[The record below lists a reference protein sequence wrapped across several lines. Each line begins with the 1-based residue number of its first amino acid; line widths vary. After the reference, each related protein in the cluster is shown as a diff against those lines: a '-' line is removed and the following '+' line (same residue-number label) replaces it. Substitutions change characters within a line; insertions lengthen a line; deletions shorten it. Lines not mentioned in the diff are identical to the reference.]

1 MITQGLTILIAD
13 DNRTT
18 LTLLTHAIRRMGHYV
33 ISAKNGYEAIDL
45 YLEHDPDLLLLD
57 VCMPELDGIETTKRL
72 RDINKKYW
80 IPIVLISSLNDTKQ
94 LVTGLEAGAD
104 DYLFKPINFV
114 ILESKIR
121 SMYRIALM
129 QNQLFLKNKELAEYY
144 FLEENEKEL
153 VKQLSRYSFLRTE
166 KQDVAQLKPIEYR
179 FLANEHYDRQTL
191 VATRTP
197 TGILH
202 ILMLENYSHHGL
214 SGLLN
219 ALILTEI
226 FYDFTEKGH
235 TPAYIIEEMNA
246 RLHRITS
253 SVYYYTPATF
263 IAVDPVN
270 QLISVWNG
278 ANPPVYFFNKNKQV
292 VYQSEPKHLPLGAL
306 APHHFD
312 AKPEILPL
320 DAYLVFLFSNSLLR
334 LDETLHIDLIR
345 LIQGADSQ
353 QQVGILENF
362 LLTKQKESSTQESL
376 LFAFV
381 DCELELNE
389 YNQRAELRLR
399 NKTEQDF
406 FVLPYFLQKIIPIQ
420 PQFDNENWLF
430 SFVFTESQLRTVD
443 IPPLVLDTMGHIHG
457 IRPHLNQIFL
467 IFSELFSNALD
478 HGILELNSELK
489 RHPTGFEHYIAER
502 NKRLKEL
509 KYGRIEVNLKLQR
522 CEYDPRPCLIIRIKD
537 SGKGFDWQNY
547 FLHPDKLKT
556 HRPSIKPYGRG
567 ILLVKHI
574 CKEIQYSWKGN
585 EVTIHYFLDAQ

>member
-1 MITQGLTILIAD
+1 MIAQGLTILIAD

-33 ISAKNGYEAIDL
+33 ICATNGYEALDM
-45 YLEHDPDLLLLD
+45 YVAHDPDLLLLD

-72 RDINKKYW
+72 REMNNKYW
-80 IPIVLISSLNDTKQ
+80 IPIVLISSMNDPEQ
-94 LVTGLEAGAD
+94 LVTGLSAGAD

-121 SMYRIALM
+121 SMHRISVM
-129 QNQLFLKNKELAEYY
+129 QNQLFLKNRELAEYY

-166 KQDVAQLKPIEYR
+166 KQAISQLKPIQYR
-179 FLANEHYDRQTL
+179 FIANEHYDRQTL

-197 TGILH
+197 TGVLH

-263 IAVDPVN
+263 IAVDPMN

-278 ANPPVYFFNKNKQV
+278 ANPPIYFFNKQKQV

-320 DAYLVFLFSNSLLR
+320 GEYLVFLFSNSLLR
-334 LDETLHIDLIR
+334 LDERLHIDLIK
-345 LIQGADSQ
+345 LIQTTETTQ
-353 QQVGILENF
+353 IVNELEAF
-362 LLTKQKESSTQESL
+362 LTTKKQEPTVQESL
-376 LFAFV
+376 LFAFI
-381 DCELELNE
+381 DCHAELEE
-389 YNQRAELRLR
+389 YNYHADLRLR
-399 NKTEQDF
+399 NKGEQDF
-406 FVLPYFLQKIIPIQ
+406 FVLPYLLQKIIPIY
-420 PQFDNENWLF
+420 PKHEHEKWLF
-430 SFVFTESQLRTVD
+430 SFVFTENQLKTMD
-443 IPPLVLDTMGHIHG
+443 IPPLILDTIGNIHV

-467 IFSELFSNALD
+467 VFSELFYNALD

-489 RHPTGFEHYIAER
+489 RHPNGFEYYIAER
-502 NKRLKEL
+502 TKRLKDL
-509 KYGRIEVNLKLQR
+509 KYGRIEVNFKIQS
-522 CEYDPRPCLIIRIKD
+522 CEYDPRPCLIIRLKD
-537 SGKGFDWQNY
+537 SGHGFDWQKY
-547 FLHPDKLKT
+547 FLFPEKT
-556 HRPSIKPYGRG
+556 NMSRPSIKPYGRG

-574 CKEIQYSWKGN
+574 CEEIQYSWTGN
-585 EVTIHYFLDAQ
+585 EVTVHYFLDA